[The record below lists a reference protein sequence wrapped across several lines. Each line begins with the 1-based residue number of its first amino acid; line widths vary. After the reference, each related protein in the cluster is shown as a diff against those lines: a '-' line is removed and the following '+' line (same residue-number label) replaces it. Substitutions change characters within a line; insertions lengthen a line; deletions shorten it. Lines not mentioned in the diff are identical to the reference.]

1 MDRGLLIAY
10 FGSTLCK
17 CAFDSKR
24 NEVEHF
30 ESWEREREFVSV
42 MEEGKIID
50 RKSFIFRRGSNK
62 RKESRKG
69 KGKERKI
76 SYASILLGK
85 VQGSIVRLRI
95 VWSFERFGSRR
106 PVSAHPRG
114 NIVHACI
121 GACVRRVM
129 AVMQSAPLYSYRRSH
144 ANEQRQNRK

>member
-30 ESWEREREFVSV
+30 ESWEREGEFVSV

-50 RKSFIFRRGSNK
+50 RKSFIYRRGSNE
-62 RKESRKG
+62 KEGEKEGERKG
-69 KGKERKI
+69 KI

-85 VQGSIVRLRI
+85 VQGNI
-95 VWSFERFGSRR
+95 VWSIREVWIEKTGLGTSTR
-106 PVSAHPRG
+106 
-114 NIVHACI
+114 
-121 GACVRRVM
+121 
-129 AVMQSAPLYSYRRSH
+129 
-144 ANEQRQNRK
+144 